1 MKEKI
6 KAFASAH
13 RKLLLVLAV
22 VAAVA
27 VAAGLLLYNNGRKQ
41 EAAAQQKSAAHA
53 DTAKRDAADLHIAL
67 MPTINCLPFY
77 YAEEA
82 GLFDKA
88 GISVAIDT
96 YASLFDTET
105 AVDSARAAV
114 ALVDYVRFLQKGHR
128 ANGQTCLMA
137 APQSHSLIVCGRL
150 RIKNLRQLRLHT
162 LATTR
167 FSYDAYLAN
176 AVMQQAGV
184 AASERLFP
192 QINDVSLR
200 ADMLDDNQID
210 AAILP
215 EPQAS
220 VARAKGHRE
229 LALPAALAP
238 CWTCIIARDVSPK
251 NGKEGSKKGG
261 KEGGKEGSK
270 EGSKEVATKETLTK
284 IRSIYDAAAD
294 SLNSKSP
301 TVVRLCRSI
310 MQKRWNVP
318 KEVADTIR
326 IPRFSHAAAP
336 SAETVRGAETF
347 LKGQK

>member
-41 EAAAQQKSAAHA
+41 EAAAQQAAAAA
-53 DTAKRDAADLHIAL
+53 DTLKRDSADLHIAL

-96 YASLFDTET
+96 YGSLFDTET
-105 AVDSARAAV
+105 AIDSARAAV
-114 ALVDYVRFLQKGHR
+114 ALVDHVRFLQKGRR
-128 ANGQTCLMA
+128 ANGLSCLMA
-137 APQSHSLIVCGRL
+137 APQSYSLIVCGRL
-150 RIKNLRQLRLHT
+150 RIKSLRQLRLHT

-192 QINDVSLR
+192 QINDVGLR

-229 LALPAALAP
+229 LPLPSGLAP
-238 CWTCIIARDVSPK
+238 CWTCIIARDVSAK
-251 NGKEGSKKGG
+251 
-261 KEGGKEGSK
+261 GSK
-270 EGSKEVATKETLTK
+270 EVNAKVSKEVSKEVATKETLTK
-284 IRSIYDAAAD
+284 LRSIYDAAAD
-294 SLNSKSP
+294 SLNSQSP

-336 SAETVRGAETF
+336 SAETVRGAQAF
-347 LKGQK
+347 LRGQK

>member
-41 EAAAQQKSAAHA
+41 EAAAQQKAAAHA
-53 DTAKRDAADLHIAL
+53 DTAKRDSADLHIAL

-88 GISVAIDT
+88 GVSVAIDT

-229 LALPAALAP
+229 LALPAGLAP

-251 NGKEGSKKGG
+251 GGKEGSKKV
-261 KEGGKEGSK
+261 
-270 EGSKEVATKETLTK
+270 SKEVATKETLTK

-294 SLNSKSP
+294 SLNSKSA
-301 TVVRLCRSI
+301 TVIRLCRSI